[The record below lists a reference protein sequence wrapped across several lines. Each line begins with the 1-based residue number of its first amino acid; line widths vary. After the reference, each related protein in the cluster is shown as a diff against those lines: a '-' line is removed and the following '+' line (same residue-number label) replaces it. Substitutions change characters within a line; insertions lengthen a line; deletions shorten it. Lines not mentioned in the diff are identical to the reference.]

1 MWGINTLWFSEC
13 INNSKEWFICVNFT
27 RTKESNDEI
36 QSYVF
41 LEWAVVIIPRT
52 LSLPWLSLGLWAS
65 QSASFL
71 EPDTLF
77 LSFQVYFV
85 SSSNC
90 IYFVALHQ
98 SSSRLVV
105 GFIQRLLTGGLG
117 LNVVTWWCMA
127 TTGSRFHKSKATF
140 LNLPMKDL
148 SVSFLVED

>member
-1 MWGINTLWFSEC
+1 M
-13 INNSKEWFICVNFT
+13 
-27 RTKESNDEI
+27 NDEI

-90 IYFVALHQ
+90 IYFVALHP

-105 GFIQRLLTGGLG
+105 DFLQRLLTKESGH
-117 LNVVTWWCMA
+117 NVDTRWCMA
-127 TTGSRFHKSKATF
+127 TIWPMFQISKATF
-140 LNLPMKDL
+140 PNLSMKDL
-148 SVSFLVED
+148 NDPFVSCRILTRVTDVSWWGRLVVN